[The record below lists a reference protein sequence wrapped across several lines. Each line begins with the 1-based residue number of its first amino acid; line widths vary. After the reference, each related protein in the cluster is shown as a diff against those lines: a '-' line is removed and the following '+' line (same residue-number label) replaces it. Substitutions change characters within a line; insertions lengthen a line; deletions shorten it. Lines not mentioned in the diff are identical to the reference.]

1 MARYTTEQ
9 KEAVINR
16 AREIGAAAAAKTEGV
31 SYPTVLK
38 WMKESVAAAAE
49 KIVSLPADTISSID
63 GQIEQTEKEI
73 EELNADLAKKKAA
86 LKALKKAREK
96 AEKAEQKAAEAAEK
110 KELVETILKS
120 GRPVEEILSLLQS

>member
-16 AREIGAAAAAKTEGV
+16 AREIGAAAAAKAEGV
-31 SYPTVLK
+31 SYQTVLK
-38 WMKESVAAAAE
+38 WMKEEVS
-49 KIVSLPADTISSID
+49 SLPAGTISSID

-96 AEKAEQKAAEAAEK
+96 AEKAERKAVEAAEK

>member
-1 MARYTTEQ
+1 MARYTTGQ
-9 KEAVINR
+9 REAVFNR
-16 AREIGAAAAAKTEGV
+16 AREIAAAAVAKAEGV

-38 WMKESVAAAAE
+38 WMKESGAAAAE
-49 KIVSLPADTISSID
+49 KIVSLPAGTISSID
-63 GQIEQTEKEI
+63 GQIDQTEKEI

-96 AEKAEQKAAEAAEK
+96 AEKVERKAAEAAEK

>member
-16 AREIGAAAAAKTEGV
+16 AREIGAVAAAKAEGV

-38 WMKESVAAAAE
+38 WMKEEVS
-49 KIVSLPADTISSID
+49 SLPADTISSLD
-63 GQIEQTEKEI
+63 RQIEQTEKEI

-96 AEKAEQKAAEAAEK
+96 AEKVERKAVEAAEK

>member
-16 AREIGAAAAAKTEGV
+16 AREIGAAAAAKAEGV
-31 SYPTVLK
+31 SYQTVLK
-38 WMKESVAAAAE
+38 WMKEEVS
-49 KIVSLPADTISSID
+49 SLPAGTISSID

>member
-38 WMKESVAAAAE
+38 WMKEEVS
-49 KIVSLPADTISSID
+49 SLPAGTISSID

-96 AEKAEQKAAEAAEK
+96 AEKVERKAVEAAEK
-110 KELVETILKS
+110 RELVETILKS

>member
-16 AREIGAAAAAKTEGV
+16 AREIGAAAAAKAEGV

-38 WMKESVAAAAE
+38 WMKEEVS
-49 KIVSLPADTISSID
+49 SLPADTISSLD
-63 GQIEQTEKEI
+63 RQIEQTEKEI

-96 AEKAEQKAAEAAEK
+96 AEKVERKAAEAAEK

>member
-86 LKALKKAREK
+86 LKALKKACEK
-96 AEKAEQKAAEAAEK
+96 AEKVERKAVEAAEK

>member
-16 AREIGAAAAAKTEGV
+16 AREIGAAAAAKAEGV
-31 SYPTVLK
+31 SYQTVLK
-38 WMKESVAAAAE
+38 WMKEVS
-49 KIVSLPADTISSID
+49 SLPAGTISSID

>member
-96 AEKAEQKAAEAAEK
+96 AEKVERKAVEAAEK

>member
-96 AEKAEQKAAEAAEK
+96 AEKAERKAVEAAEK

>member
-16 AREIGAAAAAKTEGV
+16 AREIGAATAAKTEGV

-38 WMKESVAAAAE
+38 WMKEEVS
-49 KIVSLPADTISSID
+49 SLPAGTISSID

-86 LKALKKAREK
+86 LKALKKTREK
-96 AEKAEQKAAEAAEK
+96 AEKVEQKAAELAEK
-110 KELVETILKS
+110 KELVDTILKS

>member
-16 AREIGAAAAAKTEGV
+16 AREIGAAAAAKAEGV
-31 SYPTVLK
+31 SYQTVLK
-38 WMKESVAAAAE
+38 WMKEEVS
-49 KIVSLPADTISSID
+49 SLPAGTISSID

-96 AEKAEQKAAEAAEK
+96 AEKVERKAVEAAEK

>member
-16 AREIGAAAAAKTEGV
+16 AREIGAVAAAKAEGG
-31 SYPTVLK
+31 YPTVLK

-49 KIVSLPADTISSID
+49 KIVSLPAGTISSID

-96 AEKAEQKAAEAAEK
+96 AEKVERKAVEAAEK

>member
-16 AREIGAAAAAKTEGV
+16 AREIGAVAAAKAEGV

-38 WMKESVAAAAE
+38 WMKEEVS
-49 KIVSLPADTISSID
+49 SLPADTISSID

-96 AEKAEQKAAEAAEK
+96 AEKVERKAVEAAEK

>member
-16 AREIGAAAAAKTEGV
+16 AREIGAVAAAKAEGV

-38 WMKESVAAAAE
+38 WMKEEVS
-49 KIVSLPADTISSID
+49 SLPAGTISSID

-96 AEKAEQKAAEAAEK
+96 AEKVERKAVEAAEK

>member
-31 SYPTVLK
+31 S

-96 AEKAEQKAAEAAEK
+96 AEKVERKAAEAAEK